1 MLRKAAG
8 FTILE
13 VLVALIVVT
22 VGLLGLLGTL
32 GPIARL
38 AGQGRTRGR
47 AAQVLASRADLLR
60 ALVHAGAPACLA
72 PGSGSQRH
80 ADGVVESWSTGIRSG
95 AVHVEVVAGADTMV
109 TRISCP

>member
-1 MLRKAAG
+1 MRTRRGG

-38 AGQGRTRGR
+38 AGQGRTQGR

-60 ALVHAGAPACLA
+60 ALVEAGAPACLT
-72 PGSGSQRH
+72 PGSGSRRH
-80 ADGVVESWSTGIRSG
+80 PDGTLESWSAELRSRS
-95 AVHVEVVAGADTMV
+95 VHIEVVAGADTMV
-109 TRISCP
+109 TRIPCP